1 MNAIRGSDGHLIARE
16 AELGRVMSIFESV
29 ATGPGR
35 VVLLDGEPGIGK
47 TRLAREVLTCAQRKG
62 ALTFVGRCFEQHIAA
77 PFFPFMELLGAAFD
91 AAPASVQSAAR
102 QRWPELVHLIPNLAP
117 DQPET

>member
-1 MNAIRGSDGHLIARE
+1 MNAIRGSDGHLIARQ

-47 TRLAREVLTCAQRKG
+47 TRLAREVLACAQRTG
-62 ALTFVGRCFEQHIAA
+62 ALTLVGRCFEQHEAA
-77 PFFPFMELLGAAFD
+77 PFVPLMELLG
-91 AAPASVQSAAR
+91 SAWACVTADVAHGGPR
-102 QRWPELVHLIPNLAP
+102 R
-117 DQPET
+117 